1 MTQND
6 SRCQGL
12 HWQSAHSPVDPECR
26 PAGGITIQIWN
37 IRVTEDGKPGWYFGR
52 VRILTSIIGAIGVIV
67 AAVIAGVIPLA
78 SG

>member
-1 MTQND
+1 MTQD
-6 SRCQGL
+6 DPRCQGL
-12 HWQSAHSPVDPECR
+12 HWQSAHSRVNREHR
-26 PAGGITIQIWN
+26 PAGDITIQIWN
-37 IRVTEDGKPGWYFGR
+37 IRVAEDGMQGRYFGR